1 MLRRFLLIILFFNL
15 ALTGFSQATFKVSG
29 VIINQEKE
37 QLEGVRVKIQDQ
49 KNTILT
55 NNNGAY
61 SLNLKPGYYI
71 LNFSYL
77 GFKSINV
84 EVKVIDKDIDLSI
97 TLQKDL
103 QQLKQVV
110 VEDQQ
115 ARNTGMISV
124 NSKLASTN
132 PNVSQSFESILKQL
146 PGVSTNNE
154 LSSQYSVRGGNFD
167 ENLIYIND
175 IEIYKPYLV
184 RNGQQEG
191 LSLINP
197 DLVGNVKFSAGG
209 FGAKY
214 GDKLSSVLDV
224 TYKTFDTTQVIVG
237 LATNGVSATT
247 FFNYK
252 KVNLALAYRN
262 KKNTSVLNSQPV
274 IGNYNP
280 QFNDF
285 QGLLNWKISDKTS
298 LNFLGIYNSSKFGLV
313 PESRETEFG
322 TFNQLLRLSVN
333 YEGQEQDEFTNIV
346 SSATLNSQISK
357 NSNLKWINSLFL
369 ITEKENFDI
378 LGSYI
383 FNEIDNDFGSS
394 NFGQVKANRGIGAYQ
409 NYGRNE
415 LRADVFSSDLKFN
428 FTHKKN
434 YWETGFRFQY
444 DKIADVLKEFE
455 LIDSAGFSIPNTFN
469 NFQLS
474 QSVDAQNSLNTTR
487 ISAYAQNTGDIND
500 KISYTGGIR
509 LNFNNFTNEI
519 LISPRLVMAYRP
531 NTEKDL
537 IYRFAAGFYAQP
549 PFYRELRDFNGIINQ
564 NAKSQKS
571 LHFVLSSDYN
581 FKGLGTNMR
590 FSAEAYYKNLYN
602 LTPYNLENLRLRY
615 YADQTAKGFATGLD
629 FSLSGEFVKDLE
641 SNFRLSLM
649 KTAEDINGDSYIQTN
664 EDGSTQ
670 VIFPGYIKRP
680 TDQRVNFSAF
690 FQDKL
695 FNSPTFKVHMNLLYG
710 GKLPTGPPNSPR
722 YQQVYRI
729 PAYKRFDIGFS
740 KDILDPEST
749 HKPRLLDKYFKSFI
763 IYAEIFNA
771 VNINNTVSYLWVT
784 DVNNIQFAI
793 PNYLTA
799 RQLNLRL
806 IVKF

>member
-1 MLRRFLLIILFFNL
+1 MLRNFLFLILFFPL
-15 ALTGFSQATFKVSG
+15 AGFAQTTFKVKG
-29 VIINQEKE
+29 VVANQEKE
-37 QLEGVRVKIQDQ
+37 FLGGVRVKIQDQ
-49 KNTILT
+49 KNATVS
-55 NNNGAY
+55 NNIGAY
-61 SLNLKPGYYI
+61 SFSLKPGNYI
-71 LNFSYL
+71 FNFSYL

-84 EVKVIDKDIDLSI
+84 EIKVIDKDVDLSV

-124 NSKLASTN
+124 NSKLASSN

-224 TYKTFDTTQVIVG
+224 NYKTTDTNQVIVG

-247 FFNYK
+247 FFNYQK
-252 KVNLALAYRN
+252 FSIALAYRN

-274 IGNYNP
+274 IGNYDP

-285 QGLLNWKISDKTS
+285 QGLFNWKISDKTS

-333 YEGQEQDEFTNIV
+333 YEGQEQDEFTNVV
-346 SSATLNSQISK
+346 SSATLNSQLSK
-357 NSNLKWINSLFL
+357 NSTLKWINSLFL

-383 FNEIDNDFGSS
+383 FSEIDNDFGSS

-415 LRADVFSSDLKFN
+415 LKADVFSSDLKFN
-428 FTHKKN
+428 FTKEKN
-434 YWETGFRFQY
+434 YWETGLRFQY
-444 DKIADVLKEFE
+444 DKIADALKEFE
-455 LIDSAGFSIPNTFN
+455 LIDSAGFSIPNNFN

-474 QSVDAQNSLNTTR
+474 QSVDAVNSLSTTR
-487 ISAYAQNTGDIND
+487 ISAYAQSTGDIND

-549 PFYRELRDFNGIINQ
+549 PFYRELRDFDGIINQ

-615 YADQTAKGFATGLD
+615 YANQNAKGYATGLD

-641 SNFRLSLM
+641 SSFRLSLM

-670 VIFPGYIKRP
+670 IIFPGYIKRP

-695 FNSPTFKVHMNLLYG
+695 FKSPTFKVHMNLLYG

-740 KDILDPEST
+740 KDLLDPEST
-749 HKPRLLDKYFKSFI
+749 RKPRLIDKYFKSFI

-771 VNINNTVSYLWVT
+771 VNINNTVSYLWIT
-784 DVNNIQFAI
+784 DVNNVQFAI

>member
-1 MLRRFLLIILFFNL
+1 MLRNFLFLILFFPL
-15 ALTGFSQATFKVSG
+15 AGFAQTTFKVKG
-29 VIINQEKE
+29 VVANQEKE
-37 QLEGVRVKIQDQ
+37 FLGGVRVKIQDQ
-49 KNTILT
+49 KNATVS
-55 NNNGAY
+55 NNIGAY
-61 SLNLKPGYYI
+61 SFSLKPGNYI
-71 LNFSYL
+71 FNFSYL

-84 EVKVIDKDIDLSI
+84 EIKVIDKDVDLSV

-115 ARNTGMISV
+115 ARNTGMITV
-124 NSKLASTN
+124 NSKLASSN

-224 TYKTFDTTQVIVG
+224 NYKTTDTNQVIVG

-247 FFNYK
+247 FFNYQK
-252 KVNLALAYRN
+252 FSIALAYRN

-274 IGNYNP
+274 IGNYDP

-285 QGLLNWKISDKTS
+285 QGLFNWKISDKTS

-333 YEGQEQDEFTNIV
+333 YEGQEQDEFTNVV
-346 SSATLNSQISK
+346 SSATLNSQLSK
-357 NSNLKWINSLFL
+357 NSTLKWINSLFL

-383 FNEIDNDFGSS
+383 FSEIDNDFGSS

-415 LRADVFSSDLKFN
+415 LKADVFSSDLKFN
-428 FTHKKN
+428 FTKEKN
-434 YWETGFRFQY
+434 YWETGLRFQY
-444 DKIADVLKEFE
+444 DKIADALKEFE
-455 LIDSAGFSIPNTFN
+455 LIDSAGFSIPNNFY

-474 QSVDAQNSLNTTR
+474 QSVDAVNSLSTTR
-487 ISAYAQNTGDIND
+487 ISAYAQKTGDIND

-549 PFYRELRDFNGIINQ
+549 PFYRELRDFDGIINQ

-615 YADQTAKGFATGLD
+615 YATQNAKGYATGLD

-641 SNFRLSLM
+641 SSFRLSLM

-670 VIFPGYIKRP
+670 IIFPGYIKRP

-695 FNSPTFKVHMNLLYG
+695 FKSPTFKVHMNLLYG

-740 KDILDPEST
+740 KDLLDPEST
-749 HKPRLLDKYFKSFI
+749 RKPRLIDKYFKSFI

-771 VNINNTVSYLWVT
+771 VNINNTVSYLWIT
-784 DVNNIQFAI
+784 DVNNVQFAI

>member
-1 MLRRFLLIILFFNL
+1 MLKKFLFFILFFPL
-15 ALTGFSQATFKVSG
+15 LSFAQVTFKVGG
-29 VIINQEKE
+29 VVINLEKE
-37 QLEGVRVKIQDQ
+37 QLAGVRVKIQDQ
-49 KNTILT
+49 KNATLT
-55 NNNGAY
+55 NNSGAY
-61 SLNLKPGYYI
+61 SFNLKPGNYI
-71 LNFSYL
+71 FNFSYL
-77 GFKSINV
+77 GYKPINV
-84 EVKVIDKDIDLSI
+84 EIKLFDKDVDLSV

-103 QQLKQVV
+103 QLLKQVV

-115 ARNTGMISV
+115 ARNTGMITV
-124 NSKLASTN
+124 NSKLASSN

-197 DLVGNVKFSAGG
+197 DMISNVKFSAGG

-224 TYKTFDTTQVIVG
+224 QYKSQDSIKYTLGVG
-237 LATNGVSATT
+237 TNGLSATA
-247 FFNYK
+247 FFK
-252 KVNLALAYRN
+252 KNKLSGVIGYRN
-262 KKNTSVLNSQPV
+262 KQNKLILNSQPV
-274 IGNYNP
+274 LGAYNP
-280 QFNDF
+280 QFYDL
-285 QGLLNWKISDKTS
+285 QGLLNYQITKKTS
-298 LNFLGIYNSSKFGLV
+298 LNFLGIYNTSKFGLI
-313 PESRETEFG
+313 PQSRETEFG
-322 TFNQLLRLSVN
+322 TFNQLLRLNVN
-333 YEGQEQDEFTNIV
+333 YEGQEQDQFTNLV
-346 SSATLNSQISK
+346 TSATLNSRLSK

-415 LRADVFSSDLKFN
+415 LKADVFSSDLKFN
-428 FTHKKN
+428 FTKNKN
-434 YWETGFRFQY
+434 YWETGLRFQY

-455 LIDSAGFSIPNTFN
+455 LIDSAGFSIPNNFN

-474 QSVDAQNSLNTTR
+474 QSVDASNNLNTTR
-487 ISAYAQNTGDIND
+487 VSAYAQNTRDIND

-519 LISPRLVMAYRP
+519 LVSPRLVMAYRP
-531 NTEKDL
+531 SAEKDL

-549 PFYRELRDFNGIINQ
+549 PFYRELRDFDGKINVE
-564 NAKSQKS
+564 AKSQKS

-581 FKGLGTNMR
+581 FKGLSTNLR

-602 LTPYNLENLRLRY
+602 LTPYNLENLRIRY
-615 YADQTAKGFATGLD
+615 YANETSKGYAAGLD

-641 SNFRLSLM
+641 SSFRLSLM
-649 KTAEDINGDSYIQTN
+649 KTSEDINGDSYIQTN

-695 FNSPTFKVHMNLLYG
+695 FKSPTFKVHMNLLYG

-722 YQQVYRI
+722 YQQAYSI
-729 PAYKRFDIGFS
+729 PSYKRFDIGFS
-740 KDILDPEST
+740 KNLLDPEST
-749 HKPRLLDKYFKSFI
+749 RKPKLIDKYFKSFI

-784 DVNNIQFAI
+784 DVNNIKFAI

-799 RQLNLRL
+799 RQLNIRL
-806 IVKF
+806 ITKF

>member
-1 MLRRFLLIILFFNL
+1 MLKKFLFFILFFPL
-15 ALTGFSQATFKVSG
+15 LSFAQVTFKVGG
-29 VIINQEKE
+29 VVINLEKE
-37 QLEGVRVKIQDQ
+37 QLAGVRVKIQDQ
-49 KNTILT
+49 KNATLT
-55 NNNGAY
+55 NNSGAY
-61 SLNLKPGYYI
+61 SFNLKPGNYI
-71 LNFSYL
+71 FNFSYL
-77 GFKSINV
+77 GYKPINV
-84 EVKVIDKDIDLSI
+84 EIKLFDKDVDLSV

-103 QQLKQVV
+103 QLLKQVV

-115 ARNTGMISV
+115 ARNTGMITV
-124 NSKLASTN
+124 NSKLASSN

-197 DLVGNVKFSAGG
+197 DMISNVKFSAGG

-224 TYKTFDTTQVIVG
+224 QYKSQDSIKYTLGVG
-237 LATNGVSATT
+237 TNGLSATA
-247 FFNYK
+247 FFK
-252 KVNLALAYRN
+252 KNKLSGVIGYRN
-262 KKNTSVLNSQPV
+262 KQNKLILNSQPV
-274 IGNYNP
+274 LGAYNP
-280 QFNDF
+280 QFYDL
-285 QGLLNWKISDKTS
+285 QGLLNYQITKKTS
-298 LNFLGIYNSSKFGLV
+298 LNFLGIYNTSKFGLI
-313 PESRETEFG
+313 PQSRETEFG
-322 TFNQLLRLSVN
+322 TFNQLLRLNVN
-333 YEGQEQDEFTNIV
+333 YEGQEQDQFTNLV
-346 SSATLNSQISK
+346 TSATLNSRLSK
-357 NSNLKWINSLFL
+357 NINLKWINSLFL

-415 LRADVFSSDLKFN
+415 LKADVFSSDLKFN
-428 FTHKKN
+428 FTKNKN
-434 YWETGFRFQY
+434 YWETGLRFQY

-455 LIDSAGFSIPNTFN
+455 LIDSAGFSIPNNFN

-474 QSVDAQNSLNTTR
+474 QSVDASNNLNTTR
-487 ISAYAQNTGDIND
+487 VSAYAQNTRDIND

-519 LISPRLVMAYRP
+519 LVSPRLVMAYRP
-531 NTEKDL
+531 SAEKDL

-549 PFYRELRDFNGIINQ
+549 PFYRELRDFDGKINVE
-564 NAKSQKS
+564 AKSQKS

-581 FKGLGTNMR
+581 FKGLSTNLR

-602 LTPYNLENLRLRY
+602 LTPYNLENLRIRY
-615 YADQTAKGFATGLD
+615 YANETSKGYAAGLD

-641 SNFRLSLM
+641 SSFRLSLM
-649 KTAEDINGDSYIQTN
+649 KTSEDINGDSYIQTN

-695 FNSPTFKVHMNLLYG
+695 FKSPTFKVHMNLLYG

-722 YQQVYRI
+722 YQQAYSI
-729 PAYKRFDIGFS
+729 PSYKRFDIGFS
-740 KDILDPEST
+740 KNLLDPEST
-749 HKPRLLDKYFKSFI
+749 RKPKLIDKYFKSFI

-784 DVNNIQFAI
+784 DVNNIKFAI

-799 RQLNLRL
+799 RQLNIRL
-806 IVKF
+806 ITKF

>member
-1 MLRRFLLIILFFNL
+1 MLRNFLFVILFFPL
-15 ALTGFSQATFKVSG
+15 AGFAQTTFKVKG
-29 VIINQEKE
+29 VVANQEKE
-37 QLEGVRVKIQDQ
+37 FLGGVRVKIQDQ
-49 KNTILT
+49 KNATVS
-55 NNNGAY
+55 NNIGAY
-61 SLNLKPGYYI
+61 SFSLKPGNYI
-71 LNFSYL
+71 FNFSYL

-84 EVKVIDKDIDLSI
+84 EIKVIDKDVDLSV

-115 ARNTGMISV
+115 ARNTGMITV
-124 NSKLASTN
+124 NSKLASSN

-224 TYKTFDTTQVIVG
+224 NYKTTDTNQVIVG

-247 FFNYK
+247 FFNYQK
-252 KVNLALAYRN
+252 FSIALAYRN

-274 IGNYNP
+274 IGNYDP

-285 QGLLNWKISDKTS
+285 QGLFNWKISDKTS

-333 YEGQEQDEFTNIV
+333 YEGQEQDEFTNVV
-346 SSATLNSQISK
+346 SSATLNSQLSK
-357 NSNLKWINSLFL
+357 NSTLKWINSLFL

-383 FNEIDNDFGSS
+383 FSEIDNDFGSS

-415 LRADVFSSDLKFN
+415 LKADVFSSDLKFN
-428 FTHKKN
+428 FTKEKN
-434 YWETGFRFQY
+434 YWETGLRFQY
-444 DKIADVLKEFE
+444 DKIADALKEFE
-455 LIDSAGFSIPNTFN
+455 LIDSAGFSIPNNFN

-474 QSVDAQNSLNTTR
+474 QSVDAVNSLSTTR
-487 ISAYAQNTGDIND
+487 ISAYAQSTGDIND

-549 PFYRELRDFNGIINQ
+549 PFYRELRDFDGIINQ

-615 YADQTAKGFATGLD
+615 YANQNAKGYATGLD

-641 SNFRLSLM
+641 SSFRLSLM
-649 KTAEDINGDSYIQTN
+649 KTAEDINGDSYIKTN

-670 VIFPGYIKRP
+670 IIFPGYIKRP

-695 FNSPTFKVHMNLLYG
+695 FKSPTFKVHMNLLYG

-740 KDILDPEST
+740 KDLLDPEST
-749 HKPRLLDKYFKSFI
+749 RKPRLIDKYFKSFI

-771 VNINNTVSYLWVT
+771 VNINNTVSYLWIT
-784 DVNNIQFAI
+784 DVNNVQFAI

>member
-1 MLRRFLLIILFFNL
+1 MLRKFLFLILFFPL
-15 ALTGFSQATFKVSG
+15 AGFAQTTFKVKG
-29 VIINQEKE
+29 VVANQEKE
-37 QLEGVRVKIQDQ
+37 FLGGVRVKIQDQ
-49 KNTILT
+49 KNATVS
-55 NNNGAY
+55 NNIGAY
-61 SLNLKPGYYI
+61 SFSLKPGNYI
-71 LNFSYL
+71 FNFSYL

-84 EVKVIDKDIDLSI
+84 EIKVIDKDVDLSV

-124 NSKLASTN
+124 NSKLASSN

-224 TYKTFDTTQVIVG
+224 NYKTTDTNQVIVG

-247 FFNYK
+247 FFNYQK
-252 KVNLALAYRN
+252 FSIALAYRN

-274 IGNYNP
+274 IGNYDP

-285 QGLLNWKISDKTS
+285 QGLFNWKISDKTS

-333 YEGQEQDEFTNIV
+333 YEGQEQDEFTNVV
-346 SSATLNSQISK
+346 SSATLNSQLSK
-357 NSNLKWINSLFL
+357 NSTLKWINSLFL

-383 FNEIDNDFGSS
+383 FSEIDNDFGSS

-415 LRADVFSSDLKFN
+415 LKADVFSSDLKFN
-428 FTHKKN
+428 FTKEKN
-434 YWETGFRFQY
+434 YWETGLRFQY
-444 DKIADVLKEFE
+444 DKIADALKEFE
-455 LIDSAGFSIPNTFN
+455 LIDSAGFSIPNNFN

-474 QSVDAQNSLNTTR
+474 QSVDAVNSLSTTR
-487 ISAYAQNTGDIND
+487 ISAYAQSTGDIND

-549 PFYRELRDFNGIINQ
+549 PFYRELRDFDGIINQ

-615 YADQTAKGFATGLD
+615 YANQNAKGYATGLD

-641 SNFRLSLM
+641 SSFRLSLM

-670 VIFPGYIKRP
+670 IIFPGYIKRP

-695 FNSPTFKVHMNLLYG
+695 FKSPTFKVHMNLLYG

-740 KDILDPEST
+740 KDLLDPEST
-749 HKPRLLDKYFKSFI
+749 RKPRLIDKYFKSFI

-771 VNINNTVSYLWVT
+771 VNINNTVSYLWIT
-784 DVNNIQFAI
+784 DVNNVQFAI

>member
-1 MLRRFLLIILFFNL
+1 MLRKFLFLILFFPL
-15 ALTGFSQATFKVSG
+15 AGFAQTTFKVKG
-29 VIINQEKE
+29 VVANQEKE
-37 QLEGVRVKIQDQ
+37 FLGGVRVKIQDQ
-49 KNTILT
+49 KNATVS
-55 NNNGAY
+55 NNIGAY
-61 SLNLKPGYYI
+61 SFSLKPGNYI
-71 LNFSYL
+71 FNFSYL

-84 EVKVIDKDIDLSI
+84 EIKVIDKDVDLSV

-124 NSKLASTN
+124 NSKLASSN

-224 TYKTFDTTQVIVG
+224 NYKTTDTNQVIVG

-247 FFNYK
+247 FFNYQK
-252 KVNLALAYRN
+252 FSIALAYRN

-274 IGNYNP
+274 IGNYDP

-285 QGLLNWKISDKTS
+285 QGLFNWKISDKTS

-333 YEGQEQDEFTNIV
+333 YEGQEQDEFTNVV
-346 SSATLNSQISK
+346 SSATLNSQLSK
-357 NSNLKWINSLFL
+357 NSTLKWINSLFL

-383 FNEIDNDFGSS
+383 FSEIDNDFGSS

-415 LRADVFSSDLKFN
+415 LKADVFSSDLKFN
-428 FTHKKN
+428 FTKEKN
-434 YWETGFRFQY
+434 YWETGLRFQY
-444 DKIADVLKEFE
+444 DKIADALKEFE
-455 LIDSAGFSIPNTFN
+455 LIDSAGFSIPNNFN

-474 QSVDAQNSLNTTR
+474 QSVDAVNSLSTTR
-487 ISAYAQNTGDIND
+487 ISAYAQKTGDIND

-549 PFYRELRDFNGIINQ
+549 PFYRELRDFDGIINQ

-615 YADQTAKGFATGLD
+615 YATQNAKGYATGLD

-641 SNFRLSLM
+641 SSFRLSLM

-670 VIFPGYIKRP
+670 IIFPGYIKRP

-695 FNSPTFKVHMNLLYG
+695 FKSPTFKVHMNLLYG
-710 GKLPTGPPNSPR
+710 GKLPTGPPNLPR

-740 KDILDPEST
+740 KDLLDPEST
-749 HKPRLLDKYFKSFI
+749 RKPRLIDKYFKSFI

-771 VNINNTVSYLWVT
+771 VNINNTVSYLWIT
-784 DVNNIQFAI
+784 DVNNVQFAI

>member
-1 MLRRFLLIILFFNL
+1 MLRNFLFLILFFPL
-15 ALTGFSQATFKVSG
+15 AGFAQTTFKVKG
-29 VIINQEKE
+29 VVANQEKE
-37 QLEGVRVKIQDQ
+37 FLGGVRVKIQDQ
-49 KNTILT
+49 KNATVS
-55 NNNGAY
+55 NNIGAY
-61 SLNLKPGYYI
+61 SFSLKPGNYI
-71 LNFSYL
+71 FNFSYL

-84 EVKVIDKDIDLSI
+84 EIKVIDKDVDLSV

-115 ARNTGMISV
+115 ARNTGMITI
-124 NSKLASTN
+124 NSKLSSSN

-224 TYKTFDTTQVIVG
+224 NYKTTDTNQVIVG

-247 FFNYK
+247 FFNYQK
-252 KVNLALAYRN
+252 FSIALAYRN

-274 IGNYNP
+274 IGNYDP

-285 QGLLNWKISDKTS
+285 QGLFNWKISDKTS

-333 YEGQEQDEFTNIV
+333 YEGQEQDEFTNVV
-346 SSATLNSQISK
+346 SSATLNSQLSK
-357 NSNLKWINSLFL
+357 NSTLKWINSLFL

-383 FNEIDNDFGSS
+383 FSEIDNDFGSS

-415 LRADVFSSDLKFN
+415 LKADVFSSDLKFN
-428 FTHKKN
+428 FTKEKN
-434 YWETGFRFQY
+434 YWETGLRFQY
-444 DKIADVLKEFE
+444 DKIADALKEFE
-455 LIDSAGFSIPNTFN
+455 LIDSAGFSIPNNFN

-474 QSVDAQNSLNTTR
+474 QSVDAVNSLSTTR
-487 ISAYAQNTGDIND
+487 ISAYAQKTGDIND

-549 PFYRELRDFNGIINQ
+549 PFYRELRDFDGIINQ

-615 YADQTAKGFATGLD
+615 YANQNAKGYATGLD

-641 SNFRLSLM
+641 SSFRLSLM
-649 KTAEDINGDSYIQTN
+649 KTAEDINGDSYIKTN

-695 FNSPTFKVHMNLLYG
+695 FKSPTFKVHMNLLYG

-740 KDILDPEST
+740 KDLLDPEST
-749 HKPRLLDKYFKSFI
+749 RKPRLIDKYFKSFI

-771 VNINNTVSYLWVT
+771 VNINNTVSYLWIT
-784 DVNNIQFAI
+784 DVNNVQFAI

>member
-1 MLRRFLLIILFFNL
+1 MLKNFLFFILFLPLVSFAQL
-15 ALTGFSQATFKVSG
+15 TFKVNG
-29 VIINQEKE
+29 VISNQDKE
-37 QLEGVRVKIQDQ
+37 VLAGVRVKIQGQ
-49 KNTILT
+49 KNATIT
-55 NNNGAY
+55 NNDGYY
-61 SLNLKPGYYI
+61 SLSLKPGDYI

-84 EVKVIDKDIDLSI
+84 EVKVIDKDIDLSL

-285 QGLLNWKISDKTS
+285 QGLFNWKISDKTS

-346 SSATLNSQISK
+346 SSAALNSQIGN

-428 FTHKKN
+428 FTRKKN
-434 YWETGFRFQY
+434 YWETGLRFQY

-519 LISPRLVMAYRP
+519 LVSPRLVMAYRP

-549 PFYRELRDFNGIINQ
+549 PFYRELRDFNGVINQ
-564 NAKSQKS
+564 NAKSQES

-581 FKGLGTNMR
+581 FRGLGTNMR

-615 YADQTAKGFATGLD
+615 YADQTAKGYATGLD

-641 SNFRLSLM
+641 SSFRLSLM

-710 GKLPTGPPNSPR
+710 GRLPTGPPNSPR
-722 YQQVYRI
+722 YQQIYRI

>member
-1 MLRRFLLIILFFNL
+1 MLRKFLFLILFFPL
-15 ALTGFSQATFKVSG
+15 AGFAQTTFKVKG
-29 VIINQEKE
+29 VVANQEKE
-37 QLEGVRVKIQDQ
+37 FLGGVRVKIQDQ
-49 KNTILT
+49 KNATVS
-55 NNNGAY
+55 NNIGAY
-61 SLNLKPGYYI
+61 SFSLKPGNYI
-71 LNFSYL
+71 FNFSYL

-84 EVKVIDKDIDLSI
+84 EIKVIDKDVDLSV

-124 NSKLASTN
+124 NSKLASSN

-224 TYKTFDTTQVIVG
+224 NYKTTDTNQVIVG

-247 FFNYK
+247 FFNYQK
-252 KVNLALAYRN
+252 FSIALAYRN

-274 IGNYNP
+274 IGNYDP

-285 QGLLNWKISDKTS
+285 QGLFNWKISDKTS

-333 YEGQEQDEFTNIV
+333 YEGQEQDEFTNVV
-346 SSATLNSQISK
+346 SSATLNSQLSK
-357 NSNLKWINSLFL
+357 NSTLKWINSLFL

-383 FNEIDNDFGSS
+383 FSEIDNDFGSS

-415 LRADVFSSDLKFN
+415 LKADVFSSDLKFN
-428 FTHKKN
+428 FTKEKN
-434 YWETGFRFQY
+434 YWETGLRFQY
-444 DKIADVLKEFE
+444 DKIADALKEFE
-455 LIDSAGFSIPNTFN
+455 LIDSAGFSIPNNFN

-474 QSVDAQNSLNTTR
+474 QSVDAVNSLSTTR
-487 ISAYAQNTGDIND
+487 ISAYAQKTGDIND

-549 PFYRELRDFNGIINQ
+549 PFYRELRDFDGIINQ

-615 YADQTAKGFATGLD
+615 YATQNAKGYATGLD

-641 SNFRLSLM
+641 SSFRLSLM

-670 VIFPGYIKRP
+670 IIFPGYIKRP

-695 FNSPTFKVHMNLLYG
+695 FKSPTFKVHMNLLYG

-740 KDILDPEST
+740 KDLLDPEST
-749 HKPRLLDKYFKSFI
+749 RKPRLIDKYFKSFI

-771 VNINNTVSYLWVT
+771 VNINNTVSYLWIT
-784 DVNNIQFAI
+784 DVNNVQFAI

>member
-1 MLRRFLLIILFFNL
+1 MLKNFLFFILFLPLVSFAQL
-15 ALTGFSQATFKVSG
+15 TFKVNG
-29 VIINQEKE
+29 VITNQDKE
-37 QLEGVRVKIQDQ
+37 VLAGVRVKIQDQ
-49 KNTILT
+49 KNATIT
-55 NNNGAY
+55 NNDGYY
-61 SLNLKPGYYI
+61 SINLKPGNYI

-84 EVKVIDKDIDLSI
+84 EVKVIDKDIDLSL

-346 SSATLNSQISK
+346 SSATLNSQIGK

-428 FTHKKN
+428 FTRKKN
-434 YWETGFRFQY
+434 YWETGLRFQY

-455 LIDSAGFSIPNTFN
+455 LIDSAGFSIPNTFS

-509 LNFNNFTNEI
+509 INFNNFTNEI
-519 LISPRLVMAYRP
+519 LVSPRLVMAYRP

-549 PFYRELRDFNGIINQ
+549 PFYRELRDFSGVINQ

-615 YADQTAKGFATGLD
+615 YADQTAKGYATGLD

-641 SNFRLSLM
+641 SSFRLSLM

-710 GKLPTGPPNSPR
+710 GRLPTGPPNSPR
-722 YQQVYRI
+722 YQQIYRI

-763 IYAEIFNA
+763 VYAEIFNA

-793 PNYLTA
+793 PNYLTS

>member
-1 MLRRFLLIILFFNL
+1 MLIKFLFLILFFPL
-15 ALTGFSQATFKVSG
+15 AGFAQTTFKVKG
-29 VIINQEKE
+29 VVANQEKE
-37 QLEGVRVKIQDQ
+37 FLGGVRVKIQDQ
-49 KNTILT
+49 KNATVS
-55 NNNGAY
+55 NNIGAY
-61 SLNLKPGYYI
+61 SFSLKPGNYI
-71 LNFSYL
+71 FNFSYL

-84 EVKVIDKDIDLSI
+84 EIKVIDKDVDLSV

-124 NSKLASTN
+124 NSKLASSN

-224 TYKTFDTTQVIVG
+224 NYKTTDSNQVIVG

-247 FFNYK
+247 FFNYQK
-252 KVNLALAYRN
+252 FSIALAYRN

-274 IGNYNP
+274 IGNYDP

-285 QGLLNWKISDKTS
+285 QGLFNWKISDKTS

-333 YEGQEQDEFTNIV
+333 YEGQEQDEFTNVV
-346 SSATLNSQISK
+346 SSATLNSQLSK
-357 NSNLKWINSLFL
+357 NSTLKWINSLFL

-383 FNEIDNDFGSS
+383 FSEIDNDFGSS

-415 LRADVFSSDLKFN
+415 LKADVFSSDLKFN
-428 FTHKKN
+428 FTKEKN
-434 YWETGFRFQY
+434 YWETGLRFQY
-444 DKIADVLKEFE
+444 DKIADALKEFE
-455 LIDSAGFSIPNTFN
+455 LIDSAGFSIPNNFN

-474 QSVDAQNSLNTTR
+474 QSVDAVNSLSTTR

-549 PFYRELRDFNGIINQ
+549 PFYRELRDFDGIINQ

-615 YADQTAKGFATGLD
+615 YANQNAKGYATGLD

-641 SNFRLSLM
+641 SSFRLSLM

-695 FNSPTFKVHMNLLYG
+695 FKSPTFKVHMNLLYG

-740 KDILDPEST
+740 KDLLDPEST
-749 HKPRLLDKYFKSFI
+749 RKPRLIDKYFKSFI

-771 VNINNTVSYLWVT
+771 VNINNTVSYLWIT
-784 DVNNIQFAI
+784 DVNNVQFAI

>member
-1 MLRRFLLIILFFNL
+1 MLKNFLFFILFLPLVSFAQL
-15 ALTGFSQATFKVSG
+15 TFKVNG
-29 VIINQEKE
+29 VISNQDKE
-37 QLEGVRVKIQDQ
+37 VLAGVRVKIQGQ
-49 KNTILT
+49 KNATIT
-55 NNNGAY
+55 NNDGYY
-61 SLNLKPGYYI
+61 SLSLKPGDYI

-84 EVKVIDKDIDLSI
+84 EVKVIDKDIDLSL

-285 QGLLNWKISDKTS
+285 QGLFNWKISDKTS

-346 SSATLNSQISK
+346 SSAALNSQIGK

-428 FTHKKN
+428 FTRKKN
-434 YWETGFRFQY
+434 YWETGLRFQY

-519 LISPRLVMAYRP
+519 LVSPRLVMAYRP

-549 PFYRELRDFNGIINQ
+549 PFYRELRDFNGVINQ

-581 FKGLGTNMR
+581 FRGLGTNMR

-615 YADQTAKGFATGLD
+615 YADQTAKGYATGLD

-641 SNFRLSLM
+641 SSFRLSLM

-710 GKLPTGPPNSPR
+710 GRLPTGPPNSPR
-722 YQQVYRI
+722 YQQIYRI

-763 IYAEIFNA
+763 VYAEIFNA

>member
-1 MLRRFLLIILFFNL
+1 MLKNFLFFILFLPLVSFAQL
-15 ALTGFSQATFKVSG
+15 TFKVNG
-29 VIINQEKE
+29 VITNQYKE
-37 QLEGVRVKIQDQ
+37 VLAGVRVKIQDQ
-49 KNTILT
+49 KNATIT
-55 NNNGAY
+55 NNDGYY
-61 SLNLKPGYYI
+61 SLSLKPGNYI

-84 EVKVIDKDIDLSI
+84 EVKVIDKDIDLSL

-285 QGLLNWKISDKTS
+285 QGLFNWKISDKTS

-346 SSATLNSQISK
+346 SSATLNSQIGK

-428 FTHKKN
+428 FTRKKN
-434 YWETGFRFQY
+434 YWETGLRFQY

-455 LIDSAGFSIPNTFN
+455 LIDSAGFSIPNTFS

-519 LISPRLVMAYRP
+519 LVSPRLVMAYRP

-537 IYRFAAGFYAQP
+537 IYRFAAGFYSQP
-549 PFYRELRDFNGIINQ
+549 PFYRELRDFSGVINQ

-581 FKGLGTNMR
+581 FRGLGTNMR

-615 YADQTAKGFATGLD
+615 YADQTAKGYATGLD

-641 SNFRLSLM
+641 SSFRLSLM

-710 GKLPTGPPNSPR
+710 GRLPTGPPNSPR
-722 YQQVYRI
+722 YQQIYRI

>member
-1 MLRRFLLIILFFNL
+1 
-15 ALTGFSQATFKVSG
+15 
-29 VIINQEKE
+29 
-37 QLEGVRVKIQDQ
+37 
-49 KNTILT
+49 
-55 NNNGAY
+55 
-61 SLNLKPGYYI
+61 
-71 LNFSYL
+71 
-77 GFKSINV
+77 
-84 EVKVIDKDIDLSI
+84 
-97 TLQKDL
+97 
-103 QQLKQVV
+103 
-110 VEDQQ
+110 
-115 ARNTGMISV
+115 
-124 NSKLASTN
+124 
-132 PNVSQSFESILKQL
+132 
-146 PGVSTNNE
+146 
-154 LSSQYSVRGGNFD
+154 
-167 ENLIYIND
+167 
-175 IEIYKPYLV
+175 
-184 RNGQQEG
+184 
-191 LSLINP
+191 
-197 DLVGNVKFSAGG
+197 VGNVKFSAGG

-224 TYKTFDTTQVIVG
+224 NYKTTDTNQVIVG

-247 FFNYK
+247 FFNYQK
-252 KVNLALAYRN
+252 FSIALAYRN

-274 IGNYNP
+274 IGNYDP

-285 QGLLNWKISDKTS
+285 QGLFNWKISDKTS

-333 YEGQEQDEFTNIV
+333 YEGQEQDEFTNVV
-346 SSATLNSQISK
+346 SSATLNSQLSK
-357 NSNLKWINSLFL
+357 NSTLKWINSLFL

-383 FNEIDNDFGSS
+383 FSEIDNDFGSS

-415 LRADVFSSDLKFN
+415 LKADVFSSDLKFN
-428 FTHKKN
+428 FTKEKN
-434 YWETGFRFQY
+434 YWETGLRFQY
-444 DKIADVLKEFE
+444 DKIADALKEFE
-455 LIDSAGFSIPNTFN
+455 LIDSAGFSIPNNFY

-474 QSVDAQNSLNTTR
+474 QSVDAVNSLSTTR
-487 ISAYAQNTGDIND
+487 ISAYAQKTGDIND

-549 PFYRELRDFNGIINQ
+549 PFYRELRDFDGIINQ

-615 YADQTAKGFATGLD
+615 YATQNAKGYATGLD

-641 SNFRLSLM
+641 SSFRLSLM

-670 VIFPGYIKRP
+670 IIFPGYIKRP

-695 FNSPTFKVHMNLLYG
+695 FKSPTFKVHMNLLYG

-740 KDILDPEST
+740 KDLLDPEST
-749 HKPRLLDKYFKSFI
+749 RKPRLIDKYFKSFI

-771 VNINNTVSYLWVT
+771 VNINNTVSYLWIT
-784 DVNNIQFAI
+784 DVNNVQFAI

>member
-1 MLRRFLLIILFFNL
+1 MLRKFLFLILFFPL
-15 ALTGFSQATFKVSG
+15 AGFAQTTFKVKG
-29 VIINQEKE
+29 VVANQEKE
-37 QLEGVRVKIQDQ
+37 FLGGVRVKIQDQ
-49 KNTILT
+49 KNATVS
-55 NNNGAY
+55 NNIGAY
-61 SLNLKPGYYI
+61 SFSLKPGNYI
-71 LNFSYL
+71 FNFSYL

-84 EVKVIDKDIDLSI
+84 EIKVIDKDVDLSV

-115 ARNTGMISV
+115 ARNTGMITV
-124 NSKLASTN
+124 NSKLASSN

-224 TYKTFDTTQVIVG
+224 NYKTTDTNQVIVG

-247 FFNYK
+247 FFNYQK
-252 KVNLALAYRN
+252 FSIALAYRN

-274 IGNYNP
+274 IGNYDP

-285 QGLLNWKISDKTS
+285 QGLFNWKISDKTS

-333 YEGQEQDEFTNIV
+333 YEGQEQDEFTNVV
-346 SSATLNSQISK
+346 SSATLNSQLSK
-357 NSNLKWINSLFL
+357 NSTLKWINSLFL

-383 FNEIDNDFGSS
+383 FSEIDNDFGSS

-415 LRADVFSSDLKFN
+415 LKADVFSSDLKFN
-428 FTHKKN
+428 FTKEKN
-434 YWETGFRFQY
+434 YWETGLRFQY
-444 DKIADVLKEFE
+444 DKIADALKEFE
-455 LIDSAGFSIPNTFN
+455 LIDSAGFSIPNNFN

-474 QSVDAQNSLNTTR
+474 QSVDAVNSLSTTR
-487 ISAYAQNTGDIND
+487 ISAYAQSTGDIND

-549 PFYRELRDFNGIINQ
+549 PFYRELRDFDGIINQ

-615 YADQTAKGFATGLD
+615 YANQNAKGYATGLD

-641 SNFRLSLM
+641 SSFRLSLM

-670 VIFPGYIKRP
+670 IIFPGYIKRP

-695 FNSPTFKVHMNLLYG
+695 FKSPTFKVHMNLLYG

-740 KDILDPEST
+740 KDLLDPEST
-749 HKPRLLDKYFKSFI
+749 RKPRLIDKYFKSFI

-771 VNINNTVSYLWVT
+771 VNINNTVSYLWIT
-784 DVNNIQFAI
+784 DVNNVQFAI

>member
-1 MLRRFLLIILFFNL
+1 MLRNFLFLILFFPL
-15 ALTGFSQATFKVSG
+15 AGFAQTTFKVKG
-29 VIINQEKE
+29 VVANQEKE
-37 QLEGVRVKIQDQ
+37 FLGGVRVKIQDQ
-49 KNTILT
+49 KNATVS
-55 NNNGAY
+55 NNIGAY
-61 SLNLKPGYYI
+61 SFSLKPGNYI
-71 LNFSYL
+71 FNFSYL

-84 EVKVIDKDIDLSI
+84 EIKVIDKDVDLSV

-115 ARNTGMISV
+115 ARNTGMITV
-124 NSKLASTN
+124 NSKLASSN

-224 TYKTFDTTQVIVG
+224 NYKTTDTNQVIVG

-247 FFNYK
+247 FFNYQK
-252 KVNLALAYRN
+252 FSIALAYRN

-274 IGNYNP
+274 IGNYDP

-285 QGLLNWKISDKTS
+285 QGLFNWKISDKTS

-333 YEGQEQDEFTNIV
+333 YEGQEQDEFTNVV
-346 SSATLNSQISK
+346 SSATLNSQLSK
-357 NSNLKWINSLFL
+357 NSTLKWINSLFL

-383 FNEIDNDFGSS
+383 FSEIDNDFGSS

-415 LRADVFSSDLKFN
+415 LKADVFSSDLKFN
-428 FTHKKN
+428 FTKEKN
-434 YWETGFRFQY
+434 YWETGLRFQY
-444 DKIADVLKEFE
+444 DKIADALKEFE
-455 LIDSAGFSIPNTFN
+455 LIDSAGFSIPNNFN

-474 QSVDAQNSLNTTR
+474 QSVDAVNSLSTTR
-487 ISAYAQNTGDIND
+487 ISAYAQSTGDIND

-549 PFYRELRDFNGIINQ
+549 PFYRELRDFDGIINQ

-615 YADQTAKGFATGLD
+615 YATQNAKGYATGLD

-641 SNFRLSLM
+641 SSFRLSLM

-670 VIFPGYIKRP
+670 IIFPGYIKRP

-695 FNSPTFKVHMNLLYG
+695 FKSPTFKVHMNLLYG

-740 KDILDPEST
+740 KDLLDPEST
-749 HKPRLLDKYFKSFI
+749 RKPRLIDKYFKSFI

-771 VNINNTVSYLWVT
+771 VNINNTVSYLWIT
-784 DVNNIQFAI
+784 DVNNVQFAI